1 MGRDQGGAVNET
13 KWTPGPWVV
22 EGTASATVAARHD
35 GAAEIAEVIATGSMT
50 HGERRANA
58 HLIAAAPDL
67 YAALADLL
75 SCASDRS
82 WAHITSGPCRC
93 KGCSIDRAEAAL
105 SRARGES

>member
-1 MGRDQGGAVNET
+1 VNET

-58 HLIAAAPDL
+58 RLIAAAPDL
-67 YAALADLL
+67 YAALAALAAEVETIPDAMARIAPEVRVGRDNPAL
-75 SCASDRS
+75 
-82 WAHITSGPCRC
+82 
-93 KGCSIDRAEAAL
+93 DRARAAL
-105 SRARGES
+105 ARARGES